1 MEGGSLSTK
10 QALLDTGQ
18 VHTVLEELD
27 KNGPDVSCPLD
38 NSFLDIWDMFCAPCL
53 SSDRSGGNTSCST
66 AGRHTAALQHSQAP
80 NLWTR
85 LIHK

>member
-27 KNGPDVSCPLD
+27 KNWP
-38 NSFLDIWDMFCAPCL
+38 
-53 SSDRSGGNTSCST
+53 
-66 AGRHTAALQHSQAP
+66 
-80 NLWTR
+80 
-85 LIHK
+85 